1 VAGKTDKPKKPEPAR
16 VTEARTFGEALEEM
30 GFVPLNRPRRIIRQ
44 GTEESARSR
53 TGEASAGGPRDSK
66 KYADIYGMASTWR
79 RACGA
84 WQRRILRQG
93 RDRFSPSRARHSSL
107 LAG

>member
-44 GTEESARSR
+44 G
-53 TGEASAGGPRDSK
+53 
-66 KYADIYGMASTWR
+66 
-79 RACGA
+79 
-84 WQRRILRQG
+84 
-93 RDRFSPSRARHSSL
+93 RARNPLTH
-107 LAG
+107 